1 MSRAYLQCIVAGAD
15 GRAYL
20 RHLHSLA
27 DEYAAIMI
35 ALAVTPQEIVRA
47 KNAGAHY
54 KRRLSRAE
62 RAAPPPTPAPLTPPP
77 HHDKAD

>member
-27 DEYAAIMI
+27 DEYAAIMV

-54 KRRLSRAE
+54 KRKLSRAE
-62 RAAPPPTPAPLTPPP
+62 RAAPPPVPTPLTPAPHPEKG
-77 HHDKAD
+77 D